1 MAGARIF
8 LVHALRDSI
17 APANAAMA
25 RGWPAAQ
32 VANLLDDSLSTD
44 HAAKGGALDD
54 AMHGRFDSL
63 ARYAAGCGAT
73 GILFTCS
80 AFGAAIER
88 VRVSLAI
95 PVLKPNEAGI
105 DAALD
110 AGPRVALFAT
120 FPMAL
125 APISGEVERRARARG
140 MAPTIV
146 TRAVDGAIAALQ
158 AGDGPRHDRL
168 IAEAAAA
175 IEGVDALM
183 LVQFSMARAA
193 ASIAPRAGRV
203 VVTTPDSAVA
213 RLRALVEAT
222 A

>member
-1 MAGARIF
+1 MATPRIV

-25 RGWPAAQ
+25 RGWPAARI
-32 VANLLDDSLSTD
+32 ANLLDDSLSTD
-44 HAAKGGALDD
+44 HHAKGGVLDD
-54 AMHGRFDSL
+54 AMYGRFDAL
-63 ARYAAGCGAT
+63 GRYARDTGAD

-88 VRVSLAI
+88 VRDALGI

-110 AGPRVALFAT
+110 AGPRVALLAT

-125 APISGEVERRARARG
+125 PPISGEVERRARERK
-140 MAPTIV
+140 MTPTIV
-146 TRAVDGAIAALQ
+146 TRAVDGAFAALQ
-158 AGDGPRHDRL
+158 AGDGARHDRL
-168 IAEAAAA
+168 VAEAAAA
-175 IEGVDALM
+175 IDGVDAVM

-193 ASIAPRAGRV
+193 AAIAPRPRV
-203 VVTTPDSAVA
+203 AVVTTPDSAVA
-213 RLRALVEAT
+213 RLRQQVEAG
-222 A
+222 